1 MTNFDLSDYRIDNL
15 VDPSV
20 LVAPSISLVP
30 IQKPRKQQFVRV
42 HPGQE
47 FSFPAALLELEE
59 TREHYLISPK
69 MRHELDG
76 EYRPTLL
83 VLATYRGAQSPFLW
97 PLKISTDGK
106 ENSWND
112 SARLAAE
119 AAKDAWVRVKS
130 DQVSGTYQ
138 VIRAESIVEEPYW
151 PEMDMNEIVRL
162 AFKDRFIDS
171 ADHPVVS
178 KLRGRN

>member
-1 MTNFDLSDYRIDNL
+1 
-15 VDPSV
+15 
-20 LVAPSISLVP
+20 
-30 IQKPRKQQFVRV
+30 
-42 HPGQE
+42 
-47 FSFPAALLELEE
+47 
-59 TREHYLISPK
+59 
-69 MRHELDG
+69 
-76 EYRPTLL
+76 L
-83 VLATYRGAQSPFLW
+83 VLAVYRGSQSPFLW

-130 DQVSGTYQ
+130 DQVSGTYLA
-138 VIRAESIVEEPYW
+138 IRAESIQDEPYW
-151 PEMDMNEIVRL
+151 PDMDMNEFVRL